1 MYTHRHLGV
10 RYDTARSTGA
20 PHLMTRDPVGRRG
33 VGTLD
38 SLRRLDTAT
47 VLTTILVLG
56 LALRVFIAA
65 FYMPLSG
72 LANDIGAFNA
82 WGQRLASV
90 GPAEFYAPD
99 YFADYPPGYLYVLWL
114 LGEIGAAFAPIVGIN
129 ITGGLVKIPGI
140 LVRYRRR
147 LAPLRDRPALGR

>member
-1 MYTHRHLGV
+1 
-10 RYDTARSTGA
+10 
-20 PHLMTRDPVGRRG
+20 MTRDPVGRRG
-33 VGTLD
+33 VGTFD

-72 LANDIGAFNA
+72 LSNDIGAFNA

-114 LGEIGAAFAPIVGIN
+114 LGEIGAALCADRRDQHHRWAGED
-129 ITGGLVKIPGI
+129 PGD
-140 LVRYRRR
+140 
-147 LAPLRDRPALGR
+147 PRPTSPSRGSSS

>member
-1 MYTHRHLGV
+1 
-10 RYDTARSTGA
+10 
-20 PHLMTRDPVGRRG
+20 MTRDPVGRRG

-72 LANDIGAFNA
+72 LSNDIGAFNA

-99 YFADYPPGYLYVLWL
+99 YFADYPPGYLYVLWV
-114 LGEIGAAFAPIVGIN
+114 LGEIGAALAPIVGVIESGP
-129 ITGGLVKIPGI
+129 IRVCAST
-140 LVRYRRR
+140 
-147 LAPLRDRPALGR
+147 AARPPSK

>member
-1 MYTHRHLGV
+1 MPNRPPSTGNLRLAGTVRTSMYTHRHLGV
-10 RYDTARSTGA
+10 RHDTARSTGA

-33 VGTLD
+33 VGTFD

-72 LANDIGAFNA
+72 LSNDIE
-82 WGQRLASV
+82 
-90 GPAEFYAPD
+90 P
-99 YFADYPPGYLYVLWL
+99 VLP
-114 LGEIGAAFAPIVGIN
+114 EE
-129 ITGGLVKIPGI
+129 
-140 LVRYRRR
+140 RC
-147 LAPLRDRPALGR
+147 